1 MDARQTPECVKLQHR
16 GGARIYEITKDMTR
30 EEELAYWAERTE
42 VLRRKQAA
50 LRAEKQLKA
59 S

>member
-1 MDARQTPECVKLQHR
+1 MEARQTPECVKLQHR

-42 VLRRKQAA
+42 ALRRKQAE
-50 LRAEKQLKA
+50 LRAQRQKQA

>member
-1 MDARQTPECVKLQHR
+1 
-16 GGARIYEITKDMTR
+16 MTR

-42 VLRRKQAA
+42 ALRQKQAA
-50 LRAEKQLKA
+50 VRAKRQRKA

>member
-1 MDARQTPECVKLQHR
+1 MEARQTPECVRLQHR
-16 GGARIYEITKDMTR
+16 GGARIYAITKDMTR

-42 VLRRKQAA
+42 TLRRKQAA
-50 LRAEKQLKA
+50 LRAERQRKA

>member
-1 MDARQTPECVKLQHR
+1 MGTRQTPECVKLQHR

-42 VLRRKQAA
+42 ALRRRQAELRAQRQKQA
-50 LRAEKQLKA
+50 

>member
-1 MDARQTPECVKLQHR
+1 MEARQTPECVKLQHR

-42 VLRRKQAA
+42 ALRRRQAELRAQRQKQA
-50 LRAEKQLKA
+50 